1 MALTIRI
8 LQAEDGHVLDHV
20 AEGLFDNVVNERLK
34 AEFLHDP
41 RHHLAVAIEDGLM
54 IGFASAVHYVHP
66 DKEPQLWINEVSVAP
81 PYRGRGIG
89 KAVLHALLQKGREL
103 GCSEAWVLTDKE
115 NLPARAL
122 YASAAGEETEH
133 IMVSFWF

>member
-1 MALTIRI
+1 
-8 LQAEDGHVLDHV
+8 
-20 AEGLFDNVVNERLK
+20 
-34 AEFLHDP
+34 
-41 RHHLAVAIEDGLM
+41 LM

-81 PYRGRGIG
+81 PYPERGIG
-89 KAVLHALLQKGREL
+89 KAVLHALLERGREL

-133 IMVSFWF
+133 IMVSFWFG

>member
-8 LQAEDGHVLDHV
+8 LQTEDGQVLDHV
-20 AEGLFDNVVNERLK
+20 AEGLFDNVVDDTLK

-66 DKEPQLWINEVSVAP
+66 DKEPQLWINEVSVAA
-81 PYRGRGIG
+81 PYQGRGIG
-89 KAVLHALLQKGREL
+89 KAVLNALLQKGREL

-122 YASAAGEETEH
+122 YASAAGVETEH
-133 IMVSFWF
+133 VMVSFWL